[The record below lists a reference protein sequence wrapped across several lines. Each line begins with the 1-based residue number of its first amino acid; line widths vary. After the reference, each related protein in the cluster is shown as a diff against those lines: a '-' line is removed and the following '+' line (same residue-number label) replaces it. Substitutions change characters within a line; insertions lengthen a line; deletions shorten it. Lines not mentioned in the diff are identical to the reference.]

1 MVEWGIAGAMLHEE
15 LDVTWQSINWFC
27 TRWNQES
34 LRISWGRSEVCG
46 SKKIGQELLWRY
58 LSGKYFSLGEMGC
71 SQISSCAQQKGV
83 CDQTQSANAHFCK
96 GASLM
101 LGPFFSNIYILYITT
116 FVWIVGDRLC
126 LSLAI
131 FSFYFHYKQSNKSNK
146 KKQKMEKFDKKLWLC
161 PSARHMKICRSRSC
175 LCLSLDGIEKLFLK
189 SEFQR
194 QLL

>member
-34 LRISWGRSEVCG
+34 LQISWGRSEVHVCG

-96 GASLM
+96 GTSLM
-101 LGPFFSNIYILYITT
+101 LVRFFSNIYITT

-131 FSFYFHYKQSNKSNK
+131 FSFYFHYKQSNKSK
-146 KKQKMEKFDKKLWLC
+146 KKAENGKIWQKALIMSFCKAHEDL
-161 PSARHMKICRSRSC
+161 
-175 LCLSLDGIEKLFLK
+175 
-189 SEFQR
+189 
-194 QLL
+194 